1 MFLPFIHHRPNSY
14 VTRNLDRGTASVTAN
29 PNADYAAKNQAADA
43 PVYEMIQT
51 YSVLPPGCRKVPE
64 YDADTVDITT
74 NTGVAQE
81 LNRFTTDQRN
91 SPQYEMIRTYGNLGS
106 GGNIY
111 NVPNT
116 LQSSNQF
123 APEVG
128 PGKLQY
134 AVPRSRHN
142 TMTQK
147 LPLATAETND
157 MPEQYDIPRS
167 RHNTMTQKL
176 PLATAETNDMPEQY
190 DIPRSR
196 HNTMTQKLPLAT
208 AETNDMPEQYDI
220 PRSRHNTMT
229 QKLPLATAETN
240 DMPEQYDIPRSRH
253 NTMTQKL
260 PLATAFD
267 SEGSR
272 EHYNTP
278 SSRHNTMAD
287 GLPPTS
293 GAAVEQKAH
302 YDTRSSLQ
310 KPSPVPD
317 IPVTQPTK
325 PARREDDRLNTYA
338 TPRPHSTPSQTAKQ
352 PSSGSHLIAID
363 LGVDGFL
370 RPSVVS
376 PKGSSPAPLQSSEE
390 QSEAVYQNVSEA
402 SD

>member
-29 PNADYAAKNQAADA
+29 PNADYDYAAKNQAADA
-43 PVYEMIQT
+43 PEYEMIQT
-51 YSVLPPGCRKVPE
+51 YSLLPPGCRKAPE

-91 SPQYEMIRTYGNLGS
+91 SPQYEMIRTYGNLGL

-134 AVPRSRHN
+134 AVPQSRHN
-142 TMTQK
+142 TMTEK
-147 LPLATAETND
+147 LPLATAESKD

-176 PLATAETNDMPEQY
+176 PLATAE
-190 DIPRSR
+190 S
-196 HNTMTQKLPLAT
+196 K
-208 AETNDMPEQYDI
+208 
-220 PRSRHNTMT
+220 
-229 QKLPLATAETN
+229 

-267 SEGSR
+267 SEDSR

-278 SSRHNTMAD
+278 SSRHNTTAD

-302 YDTRSSLQ
+302 YDTLSSLQ

-317 IPVTQPTK
+317 IPVTQPRE

-338 TPRPHSTPSQTAKQ
+338 TPRPHFTPSQTAKQ

-370 RPSVVS
+370 RPSLVS
-376 PKGSSPAPLQSSEE
+376 PKGSSPAPLQSSKD
-390 QSEAVYQNVSEA
+390 QSAAVYQNVSEA